1 MIELVMTF
9 FPLVATGL
17 AIGSIYGLLAFGI
30 VLLLKATDALSFA
43 QFQFVT
49 LGSYLAFTLITQ
61 NVLPFFP
68 AVIVSG
74 LIGFGLGVLLY
85 YSVIKPMEGQTQFA
99 IFVATIG
106 VAAMIKS
113 LIAVIWGL
121 SNRTMPVP
129 FNQIPISFGS
139 GVAISAVHLA
149 ILAISL
155 VFIGVFIIFFN
166 KTLLGTQM
174 RAVANDIEAA
184 QMMGI
189 NVNKVFIVS
198 WGVAALSAAI
208 GGVFL
213 SGLETVNVNLGEIG
227 IKALPV
233 VILGGAESI
242 SGAMVGGLI
251 IGVIEVLVGYFFG
264 SEFRTAI
271 VFSILILILM
281 VKPYGLF
288 GELHSER
295 V

>member
-1 MIELVMTF
+1 MGLVLTF
-9 FPLVATGL
+9 LPLIATGL

-49 LGSYLAFTLITQ
+49 LGSYFAFTLITQ
-61 NVLPFFP
+61 HVLPFFL

-74 LIGFGLGVLLY
+74 LGAFGLGVLMY
-85 YSVIKPMEGQTQFA
+85 YLVIKPMEGQSQFA
-99 IFVATIG
+99 LFVATIG

-113 LIAVIWGL
+113 AIGIIWGYNN
-121 SNRTMPVP
+121 STMPLP
-129 FNQIPISFGS
+129 FNQTPISFGS
-139 GVAISAVHLA
+139 GVAISSVHLV
-149 ILAISL
+149 ILAITI
-155 VFIGVFIIFFN
+155 VFIGAFIIFFN

-174 RAVANDIEAA
+174 RAVANDLEAA

-198 WGVAALSAAI
+198 WGVAAFSAAI

-242 SGAMVGGLI
+242 SGAMVGGLL

-271 VFSILILILM
+271 VFSLLILVLM

-288 GELHSER
+288 GERHSER